1 MRHAKCDCFRWHRLR
16 KTKEPD
22 DETTANH
29 TGMFN
34 FANMS
39 MSDSRAKQCSQ
50 LGVPARFVEARC
62 YAATNKPIQVYLHH
76 TPLLRQ
82 YVRQHEGESG
92 SMFECAGHVQ
102 HAERVQR
109 RFGAGNS
116 PNIRLGNR
124 AFVQMIRHNMF
135 TLCVFVSRKHF

>member
-1 MRHAKCDCFRWHRLR
+1 MRRAKCDCFRWHRLR

-76 TPLLRQ
+76 TLLLRQ
-82 YVRQHEGESG
+82 YVRQHEGSQGACSNVQAMCNMLSGCNEDLEQEIRQISG
-92 SMFECAGHVQ
+92 SEIAPSC
-102 HAERVQR
+102 R
-109 RFGAGNS
+109 
-116 PNIRLGNR
+116 
-124 AFVQMIRHNMF
+124 
-135 TLCVFVSRKHF
+135 